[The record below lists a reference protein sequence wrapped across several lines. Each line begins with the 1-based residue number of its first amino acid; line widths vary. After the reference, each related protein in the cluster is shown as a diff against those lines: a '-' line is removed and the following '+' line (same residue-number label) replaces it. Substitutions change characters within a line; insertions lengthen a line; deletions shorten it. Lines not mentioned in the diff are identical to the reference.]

1 MNPKSRANLIYLSR
15 LPKKMQAA
23 KLPKAKPAAEAKDN
37 TYVRMRKLM
46 DHVDKGPGLLFGEAL
61 SVPEAQAWLNR
72 AYQTI
77 IGRSETINSL
87 PEREEYTKL
96 ANLIQTATPISNATA
111 ESVESNLQI
120 LRQQIQVGEQDSHA
134 LRTLKQHLITSI
146 GEVLAPP
153 DEETPPEEGAPD
165 EMGGG
170 DPTLEP
176 EVPGP
181 GGAGAPP
188 GGGGAAPPP
197 LG

>member
-1 MNPKSRANLIYLSR
+1 MNSKSRANLIYLSR
-15 LPKKMQAA
+15 LPKKLQAKKA
-23 KLPKAKPAAEAKDN
+23 PKFQPAAEAKEN

-46 DHVDKGPGLLFGEAL
+46 DTVDRGSGLLFGEAL

-96 ANLIQTATPISNATA
+96 ANLIQTATPVSNATA

-120 LRQQIQVGEQDSHA
+120 LRQQIQIGEQDSEG
-134 LRTLKQHLITSI
+134 LRKVKQHLISSI

-153 DEETPPEEGAPD
+153 AEETPPAAPGA
-165 EMGGG
+165 E
-170 DPTLEP
+170 
-176 EVPGP
+176 

-188 GGGGAAPPP
+188 GADTGMGGPPGGGMGGPPGEEPP

>member
-1 MNPKSRANLIYLSR
+1 MNSKSRENLIYLAR
-15 LPKKMQAA
+15 LPKNLRDK
-23 KLPKAKPAAEAKDN
+23 KKAKAAPAVEVKEDN

-46 DHVDKGPGLLFGEAL
+46 DAVDRGPGLLFGEAL

-153 DEETPPEEGAPD
+153 DEETPPEEGAPPPGEEGIPGGE
-165 EMGGG
+165 EMGPPGQGG
-170 DPTLEP
+170 PP
-176 EVPGP
+176 
-181 GGAGAPP
+181 PP
-188 GGGGAAPPP
+188 GGGGAPPP